1 MTSPSR
7 RSPLFARL
15 APAAIAVGLLGLA
28 GTTTGCQAS
37 LSPPFDQMKG
47 AQMTV
52 YRLQNYVPPN
62 PPSSSAAGSI
72 GGLQL
77 PPQIQQWIS
86 AGASLIPPGLLPPGL
101 LPGTTPATPQPDTQR
116 FPPTPQGFPILGYQQ
131 VNDPALANE
140 ILETL
145 GHPAN
150 FQPPAQ
156 SCMYAELGIA
166 IAQPNNP
173 QPADFLVSL
182 SCMQIQAS
190 NMQWPY
196 QNTGLTAESE
206 HKFAAILQH
215 AFGAH

>member
-1 MTSPSR
+1 MTSSSR
-7 RSPLFARL
+7 RSSLLARL
-15 APAAIAVGLLGLA
+15 APTAVAVGLLALA
-28 GTTTGCQAS
+28 GGTTGCQAS

-52 YRLQNYVPPN
+52 YRLQNYVPPS
-62 PPSSSAAGSI
+62 PPPAAPAL
-72 GGLQL
+72 GGMQL

-101 LPGTTPATPQPDTQR
+101 LPGTTPAAIQPDTQR

-131 VNDPALANE
+131 VTDPALAQD

-145 GHPAN
+145 GHPSN

-166 IAQPNNP
+166 IAQAGNP

-196 QNTGLTAESE
+196 QNTGLNQESE
-206 HKFAAILQH
+206 KRFAAILQR
-215 AFGAH
+215 AFGGH

>member
-1 MTSPSR
+1 MTSSASR
-7 RSPLFARL
+7 RSSLLARL
-15 APAAIAVGLLGLA
+15 APTAVAVGLLALA
-28 GTTTGCQAS
+28 GGTTGCQAS

-52 YRLQNYVPPN
+52 YRLQNYVPPS
-62 PPSSSAAGSI
+62 PPPAAPAL
-72 GGLQL
+72 GGMQL

-101 LPGTTPATPQPDTQR
+101 LPGTTPAAIQPDTQR

-131 VNDPALANE
+131 VTDPALAQD

-145 GHPAN
+145 GHPSN

-166 IAQPNNP
+166 IAQAGNP

-196 QNTGLTAESE
+196 QNTGLNQESE
-206 HKFAAILQH
+206 KRFAAILQR
-215 AFGAH
+215 AFGGH

>member
-1 MTSPSR
+1 MTSSSR
-7 RSPLFARL
+7 RSPLLARL
-15 APAAIAVGLLGLA
+15 APVAFVVGLVGLA
-28 GTTTGCQAS
+28 GATTGCQGT

-62 PPSSSAAGSI
+62 PPASSPSI
-72 GGLQL
+72 GGMQL

-101 LPGTTPATPQPDTQR
+101 LPGTTPAPVQADAQR

-131 VNDPALANE
+131 VSDPALANE

-166 IAQPNNP
+166 IAQANNP

-206 HKFAAILQH
+206 RRFAAILQH

>member
-1 MTSPSR
+1 
-7 RSPLFARL
+7 
-15 APAAIAVGLLGLA
+15 
-28 GTTTGCQAS
+28 
-37 LSPPFDQMKG
+37 MKG

-52 YRLQNYVPPN
+52 YRLQNYVPPS
-62 PPSSSAAGSI
+62 PPAAAPAL
-72 GGLQL
+72 GGVQL

-101 LPGTTPATPQPDTQR
+101 LPGTTPAAVQPDAQR

-131 VNDPALANE
+131 VTDPALAND

-145 GHPAN
+145 GHPSN

-166 IAQPNNP
+166 IAQAGNP

-196 QNTGLTAESE
+196 QSTGLNQESE
-206 HKFAAILQH
+206 KRFAAILQR
-215 AFGAH
+215 AFGGH